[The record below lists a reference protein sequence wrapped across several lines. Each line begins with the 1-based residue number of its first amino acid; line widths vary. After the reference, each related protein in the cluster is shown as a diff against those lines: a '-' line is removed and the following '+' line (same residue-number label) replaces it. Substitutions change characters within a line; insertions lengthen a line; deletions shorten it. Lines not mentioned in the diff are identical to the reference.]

1 MNPAE
6 TISITVNGEPLEIAL
21 NSTIADLISHLEI
34 SRRGIAVERNHEIEP
49 ADRFTACVLQPGDV
63 LEIVTLVGGG

>member
-6 TISITVNGEPLEIAL
+6 TISITVNGEPLEITL

-49 ADRFTACVLQPGDV
+49 ADRFAACVLQPGDV